1 MRTLY
6 VLRVGFVSI
15 EALVLASAWLVF
27 LYFKSE
33 SQAFAA
39 SLALSGEVLK
49 YLMLLPAALA
59 VWVINETR
67 ILLQEDKETVRILTG
82 WTDYWKLKVHTWV
95 SLGYAVVF
103 AFMSMIPWVA
113 KSGISTG
120 IGMLLFITSIV
131 GQLCLAISVYAARIR
146 IKEIIAH
153 VKES

>member
-6 VLRVGFVSI
+6 VLRIGLVSV
-15 EALVLASAWLVF
+15 EALILASAWLAF
-27 LYFKSE
+27 SYFNSQF
-33 SQAFAA
+33 QAFAA
-39 SLALSGEVLK
+39 SLALNDEVLK

-67 ILLQEDKETVRILTG
+67 VLLQEDKETVRILTD
-82 WTDYWKLKVHTWV
+82 WPDYWKLKTHTWI

-103 AFMSMIPWVA
+103 AFMSLIPWAA

-120 IGMLLFITSIV
+120 IGMLLFLASIV

-146 IKEIIAH
+146 VKEIIAH
-153 VKES
+153 AKAP